1 MKPPHVVSG
10 TVPFGLG
17 WLGFSNGSSLTV
29 NHLLTELQPLRQHH
43 SRGKAE
49 APLQIVTF
57 STLPVALNFLLQP
70 HLSPEISSHEFRQEL
85 FTLKGNLFKLSMLHL
100 LAFKV
105 L

>member
-1 MKPPHVVSG
+1 MKAPHVVSG

-17 WLGFSNGSSLTV
+17 WLGFSNGSTLTL
-29 NHLLTELQPLRQHH
+29 NPLLTALQPLRQHY
-43 SRGKAE
+43 SRAKAE

-57 STLPVALNFLLQP
+57 STLPVALNLLHQP

-85 FTLKGNLFKLSMLHL
+85 FTLKGNRFKLSMLLL
-100 LAFKV
+100 LAVKV